1 MNFGRGRFSIR
12 VLNTGEVAH
21 SMAELVPMAID
32 HLRDG
37 MEVDR
42 ELERTHAFNRLRDGA
57 HSMGTS
63 ISYEVLSWIS
73 KKPLFYFQAPLRRFL
88 GGLMRLKKLTLS
100 NYRKFTSY
108 EVTFDDH
115 VTVLVGGNGS
125 GKSSLL
131 DAASVALGSFLVK
144 MDGASGTSLRPSDA
158 HLKHYAQGSI
168 LDGQPQ
174 YPVTVS
180 AEGIVRGKNVSWAR
194 SLRSSEGKTTI
205 GDARELTSL
214 SLRYLADVRE
224 GRTQPPLPIIAYYG
238 TGRLWA
244 QKRDNADKPLVKFNR
259 LDGYA
264 GCLDSVSNIKFMLA
278 WFQKMTLQ
286 EFTSGERSP
295 ELAAVRG
302 ATEKCLDLILGGPR
316 PNGPEG
322 ALPPDSRVS
331 FNPDTHD
338 LDVTYADSAGERR
351 RDALQSMSDGYRS
364 TLSMVADI
372 AYRMALLNPALLDAV
387 LETPGV
393 VLIDEVD
400 LHLHPLWQA
409 RILGDLRSIFPNIQ
423 FIVTTH
429 APMVISSVPSRNV
442 RVLGEERA
450 EEPGAES
457 FGLGANDVL
466 TGIMGAGDRQ
476 PSVSALFD
484 RFSNQLAQGDYDASE
499 RTLSELEA
507 LVGDSNPDLAAAR
520 SELFFER
527 L

>member
-1 MNFGRGRFSIR
+1 
-12 VLNTGEVAH
+12 
-21 SMAELVPMAID
+21 
-32 HLRDG
+32 
-37 MEVDR
+37 
-42 ELERTHAFNRLRDGA
+42 
-57 HSMGTS
+57 
-63 ISYEVLSWIS
+63 
-73 KKPLFYFQAPLRRFL
+73 
-88 GGLMRLKKLTLS
+88 MRLKKLTLS

-108 EVTFDDH
+108 EVAFDDQ

-144 MDGASGTSLRPSDA
+144 MDGVCGISLHPSDA
-158 HLKHYAQGSI
+158 HLNYYVQGSVI
-168 LDGQPQ
+168 DSQPQ

-180 AEGIVRGKNVSWAR
+180 AEGIVRGEQVSWAR
-194 SLRSSEGKTTI
+194 SLNSDIGKTTT

-214 SLRYLADVRE
+214 SLQYLMDVRE

-238 TGRLWA
+238 TGRLWL
-244 QKRDNADKPLVKFNR
+244 QKREKARAGKSLVKFNR
-259 LDGYA
+259 LDGYVD
-264 GCLDSVSNIKFMLA
+264 CLDSASNTKFMLA

-295 ELAAVRG
+295 ELVAVRG
-302 ATEKCLDLILGGPR
+302 AIEKCLNLILGGSR
-316 PNGPEG
+316 ADDSKGI
-322 ALPPDSRVS
+322 LSPDSRVS

-351 RDALQSMSDGYRS
+351 SDALQSMSDGYRS

-409 RILGDLRSIFPNIQ
+409 RILGDLRSIFPNVQ
-423 FIVTTH
+423 FIVSTH
-429 APMVISSVPSRNV
+429 APMVISSVPSRNI
-442 RVLGEERA
+442 RVLGEGRA
-450 EEPGAES
+450 EEPPCES

-466 TGIMGAGDRQ
+466 TGIMGSSDRQ
-476 PSVSALFD
+476 PRVDALFD
-484 RFSNQLAQGDYDASE
+484 RFSDQLAQGDYDASE

-507 LVGDSNPDLAAAR
+507 LVGSSNPDLVAAR